1 MVEYYQRR
9 SAKEPLERI
18 KKPYSVMGLWV
29 HVPDK
34 KLNIQRLAELYELD
48 ANIIR
53 DVFDEHELSRCE
65 WKDRHQY
72 VFMRLPS
79 NALDGTATVPILAI
93 AGPKFFI
100 TITPHGNFS
109 PQKLGAFLTT
119 KSQRPAAMLLAA
131 MAGVVVEYETK
142 VNDIDGKIMDA
153 RNRMKSVDVKNNDFI
168 EFVDIEGRLNEYR
181 SSLEGMI
188 SVTKQLQ
195 ANRHDTWKVH
205 DLEAIEDIMLHME
218 QLLVSIKASS
228 YTISSIQNAYSTIA
242 NNTLNHRMKILTAI
256 TILLAI
262 PNVFY
267 GMYGMNIDLPFQHEP
282 WAYLSIVG
290 FTLLLIILV
299 FLLAKRS
306 RLF

>member
-34 KLNIQRLAELYELD
+34 RVKIHRLAELYGLD

-79 NALDGTATVPILAI
+79 GDVDGIATVPVLAI
-93 AGPKFFI
+93 VGPKLFI

-109 PQKLGAFLTT
+109 PQKLGVFLTT
-119 KSQRPAAMLLAA
+119 KSQRSATMLLAM
-131 MAGVVVEYETK
+131 MAGVVLEYEVN
-142 VNDIDGKIMDA
+142 VNDIDEKIMGA
-153 RNRMKSVDVKNNDFI
+153 RNRMKSIDVKNHDFI

-181 SSLEGMI
+181 SNLEGMI
-188 SVTKQLQ
+188 SVTRQLQ
-195 ANRHDTWKVH
+195 ANRHGLWKVH
-205 DLEAIEDIMLHME
+205 DLEAIEDIMLHMA

-228 YTISSIQNAYSTIA
+228 YTISSIQSAYSTIA

-267 GMYGMNIDLPFQHEP
+267 GMYGMNINLPFQHEP
-282 WAYLSIVG
+282 WAYLLIVG
-290 FTLLLIILV
+290 FTVLLIILV